1 MAKQILHGEESR
13 QAILRGVNILADAV
27 KVTLGPKGRNVVIEK
42 KFGSPTIT
50 KDGVTVAKEIELRD
64 AQENMGAQM
73 VREVA
78 SKTSDVAG
86 DGTTTATVL
95 AQAIFREGV
104 KTVAAGANPMA
115 LKRGIEKAI
124 AVVAG
129 QIDKKTGERGRGE
142 LDKLSKPV
150 TGDMIAQVG
159 TISANNDE
167 TIGKIIAEAM
177 KKVGKDGVI
186 TVEESKTLETQL
198 EVVEGMQFDRG
209 YLSPY
214 FVTDP
219 ERMEVSL
226 DNAYILIHEKK
237 ISSMKDLLPLLE
249 QIAKSGKPLV
259 IIAEDVE
266 GEALATLVVNKL
278 RGTLQVAAVKA
289 PGFGDRR
296 KAMLDDIA
304 TLTGGKSIT
313 EDLGIKLEN
322 VQVGDLGQAKKVTI
336 DKDNTTI
343 VEGKG
348 KPGGIEGRV
357 KEIRGQIDKTTSDYD
372 REKLQERLAKLVGG
386 VAVIKVGAATETEM
400 KEKKARVEDAMHATR
415 AAVEEGIVPGGGVA
429 LARSA
434 KALDSLKLEGDEQ
447 IGVNIVKRA
456 IQEPLRQIAE
466 NAGEEGAIVLAKVLE
481 AKDSNFGY
489 NAFSDEYEDLVK
501 AGVLDPTK
509 VVRTALQ
516 NAGSIASLMLTTEAL
531 VSEIPEE
538 KKGAPSPGGHGGG
551 MEGMY

>member
-1 MAKQILHGEESR
+1 MAKHIVHGEESR
-13 QAILRGVNILADAV
+13 QAILRGVNLLADAV

-50 KDGVTVAKEIELRD
+50 KDGVTVAKEIELKD
-64 AQENMGAQM
+64 GLENMGAQM

-95 AQAIFREGV
+95 AQAIYREGV

-115 LKRGIEKAI
+115 LKRGIEKAVTTI
-124 AVVAG
+124 AG
-129 QIDKKTGERGRGE
+129 KLDKEGNRVNGEI
-142 LDKLSKPV
+142 DKLSKPV
-150 TGDMIAQVG
+150 SGDMIAQVG
-159 TISANNDE
+159 TVSANNDE

-219 ERMEVSL
+219 ERMEVAL
-226 DNAYILIHEKK
+226 ENAYILINEKK

-249 QIAKSGKPLV
+249 QIAKSGKPLL

-296 KAMLDDIA
+296 KAMLQDIA
-304 TLTGGKSIT
+304 ILTGGKAIT

-322 VQVGDLGQAKKVTI
+322 VQISDLGQAKKITI
-336 DKDNTTI
+336 DKDNTTV

-348 KPGGIEGRV
+348 KHAEIEGRV
-357 KEIRGQIDKTTSDYD
+357 KEIRSQIEKTTSDYD

-429 LARSA
+429 LARCAS
-434 KALDSLKLEGDEQ
+434 SLEKLKSEGDEQ
-447 IGVNIVKRA
+447 IGINIVKRA
-456 IQEPLRQIAE
+456 ITEPLRMIAE
-466 NAGEEGAIVLAKVLE
+466 NAGEEGAVVLGKVLDAKE
-481 AKDSNFGY
+481 ANYGY
-489 NAFSDEYEDLVK
+489 NAFSNEYEDLVK

-531 VSEIPEE
+531 VAEIPE
-538 KKGAPSPGGHGGG
+538 KKEAPAAPGHGGG
-551 MEGMY
+551 MGDMY